1 MCWRVAA
8 TCCSVTVCPGL
19 LPAVLYG
26 AGESLVS
33 ESFKPMHGVFISAR
47 ASRSKTLLQL
57 RVCREK
63 ETLRRQQDKKKHI
76 INIRINEVSWH
87 QHPKSRW
94 DGGHTCSLGGWKIRY
109 ARCHALFVDL
119 AAVGP
124 NGKILTQTQHLVGS
138 DVSWEH
144 SPAAAFPHL
153 VLPNRDAR
161 GELLWDGGR
170 RKKGFPP
177 LHPSPK
183 VGLQRG
189 MRGETG
195 ARSILCPHATPLLPS
210 PPSP

>member
-1 MCWRVAA
+1 MLFCNCLSWAPSSSPLWGQGVPGVGELQTHARGFYFCPCIPQQNPFAA
-8 TCCSVTVCPGL
+8 QSL
-19 LPAVLYG
+19 Q
-26 AGESLVS
+26 GE
-33 ESFKPMHGVFISAR
+33 
-47 ASRSKTLLQL
+47 
-57 RVCREK
+57 

-76 INIRINEVSWH
+76 INIRINEVSWR

-177 LHPSPK
+177 LHPSSK

-189 MRGETG
+189 MRGGTG

>member
-1 MCWRVAA
+1 MGPGSPWCRRASNPCTGFLFLPVHPAA
-8 TCCSVTVCPGL
+8 KPFCS
-19 LPAVLYG
+19 
-26 AGESLVS
+26 S
-33 ESFKPMHGVFISAR
+33 ESAGRKRHFGG
-47 ASRSKTLLQL
+47 SKI
-57 RVCREK
+57 
-63 ETLRRQQDKKKHI
+63 KKKRI
-76 INIRINEVSWH
+76 INIRINEVSWR

-195 ARSILCPHATPLLPS
+195 ARSILCPHATPLLRS